1 MEGHRAAL
9 EAVLPYL
16 VTKWLVGL
24 VALLLLVAGVVVSA
38 VVLGWGGALML
49 GVTPVPSSASETA
62 MHLRTLGVMVLEFI
76 FFGTLTLFGAL
87 VTRSTIGAAI
97 VGILSSTI
105 LPFSDLFLRGS

>member
-1 MEGHRAAL
+1 
-9 EAVLPYL
+9 
-16 VTKWLVGL
+16 
-24 VALLLLVAGVVVSA
+24 
-38 VVLGWGGALML
+38 
-49 GVTPVPSSASETA
+49 

-76 FFGTLTLFGAL
+76 FFGTLTLFGAV